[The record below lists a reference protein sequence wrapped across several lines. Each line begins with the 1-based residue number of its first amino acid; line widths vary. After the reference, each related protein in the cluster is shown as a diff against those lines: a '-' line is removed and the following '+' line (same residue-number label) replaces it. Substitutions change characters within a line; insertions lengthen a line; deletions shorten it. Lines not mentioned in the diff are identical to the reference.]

1 MTTHPAISETPP
13 ELLIMDSVGVCSVR
27 SDTRLLAEAA
37 DGGAAPGRALDL
49 GTGTGYVGLY
59 LAQRGWQVDAVDIS
73 SRAVHLAQ
81 QNAARNGL
89 ALRIYASD
97 LFDQV
102 EGDFDV
108 IACNP
113 PMRPSETEF
122 SRLVTSTLRRSPRL
136 SQWLMNLAGER
147 LESNRSDFL
156 AHIVAEARLH
166 LKPDGRLLLGINA
179 SEVAKLAE
187 LPGVHLLRSLPI
199 PDMGAQQVAEFRF
212 EATP

>member
-1 MTTHPAISETPP
+1 
-13 ELLIMDSVGVCSVR
+13 MDSVGVCNVR

-37 DGGAAPGRALDL
+37 AGDAAPGRALDL

-73 SRAVHLAQ
+73 TRAVHLAQ

-89 ALRIYASD
+89 DLRIYASN

-102 EGDFDV
+102 QGAFDV

-136 SQWLMNLAGER
+136 SQLLMNLVGSR
-147 LESNRSDFL
+147 LENNRSEFL
-156 AHIVAEARLH
+156 AHIVAEARRH
-166 LKPDGRLLLGINA
+166 LKPNGRLLLGINA
-179 SEVAKLAE
+179 GETANLAT

-199 PDMGAQQVAEFRF
+199 PDMGAQRVAEFRF
-212 EATP
+212 ETTP